1 LMETSFR
8 WCRWRSDQNAD
19 WLSSNGRTA
28 KIGLHSICYGTA
40 ATAKRQLERQR
51 RNGIYYVCN
60 VILYGA
66 YGILT

>member
-28 KIGLHSICYGTA
+28 KIGLHPICYGTA
-40 ATAKRQLERQR
+40 VTAKRQR
-51 RNGIYYVCN
+51 RNGIFYVCN
-60 VILYGA
+60 VIPYGAGA